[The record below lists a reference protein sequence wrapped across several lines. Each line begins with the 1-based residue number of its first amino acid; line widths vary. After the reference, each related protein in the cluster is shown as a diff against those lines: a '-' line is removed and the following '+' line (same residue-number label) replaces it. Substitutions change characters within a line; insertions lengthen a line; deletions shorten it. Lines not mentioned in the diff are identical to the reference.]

1 MRERPTQTPTAGGR
15 KATLPR
21 LDTSHRYIDT
31 VYQRKPLSMTRK
43 ITAAATVLALLATGC
58 SASTD
63 SSAPGGTL
71 ITGGTSTATP
81 TPSST
86 TPAPATTTA
95 GRTPTVT
102 EVTASPSATES
113 PSAAST
119 IAVATP
125 TPTVSLDP
133 SPLAGTGGGPQQPSS
148 VPTLNSITDEDRGR
162 ALEAAKAIVAAYT
175 SGKPYKE
182 WSEELY
188 PMVDPE
194 VQNEYGPKS
203 RIDLLKG
210 TVISAELVDDPT
222 LKVPG
227 GDNPYWLTV
236 CVRVEGSLSPAYY
249 VRLHRTA
256 ERPNKWKA
264 SHILEPQGYKLFA
277 EKWLKQHNK

>member
-1 MRERPTQTPTAGGR
+1 
-15 KATLPR
+15 
-21 LDTSHRYIDT
+21 
-31 VYQRKPLSMTRK
+31 MTRK
-43 ITAAATVLALLATGC
+43 ITVAAAVLALLATGC

-71 ITGGTSTATP
+71 ITGGTSTATSTP

-102 EVTASPSATES
+102 EVTASPSAT
-113 PSAAST
+113 AST
-119 IAVATP
+119 TTASTTAAA

-148 VPTLNSITDEDRGR
+148 VPTLDSITDEDRGR
-162 ALEAAKAIVAAYT
+162 ALEAAKAIVTAYT

-277 EKWLKQHNK
+277 EKRLKEQGK

>member
-1 MRERPTQTPTAGGR
+1 
-15 KATLPR
+15 
-21 LDTSHRYIDT
+21 
-31 VYQRKPLSMTRK
+31 MTRK
-43 ITAAATVLALLATGC
+43 ITATAAALALLATGC

-71 ITGGTSTATP
+71 ITSGTSTAT
-81 TPSST
+81 S
-86 TPAPATTTA
+86 
-95 GRTPTVT
+95 TPTVT

-113 PSAAST
+113 TTAA
-119 IAVATP
+119 ATP

-162 ALEAAKAIVAAYT
+162 ALETAKAIVTAYT

-188 PMVDPE
+188 PMIDPKL
-194 VQNEYGPKS
+194 QNQYGPNS
-203 RIDLLKG
+203 RIDIFKG
-210 TVISAELVDDPT
+210 TVTNAELVDDPT

-236 CVRVEGSLSPAYY
+236 CVKVEGSISPAYY

-256 ERPNKWKA
+256 ERPDKWKA
-264 SHILEPQGYKLFA
+264 SHILEPQGFNSFVK
-277 EKWLKQHNK
+277 ERMKEQNK

>member
-1 MRERPTQTPTAGGR
+1 
-15 KATLPR
+15 
-21 LDTSHRYIDT
+21 
-31 VYQRKPLSMTRK
+31 MTRK
-43 ITAAATVLALLATGC
+43 ITAAAAVLALLATGC

-71 ITGGTSTATP
+71 ITGGTSTATSTP
-81 TPSST
+81 TST

-113 PSAAST
+113 TTAAST
-119 IAVATP
+119 TVAA

-148 VPTLNSITDEDRGR
+148 VPTLDSITDEDRGR
-162 ALEAAKAIVAAYT
+162 ALETAKAIVAAYT

-236 CVRVEGSLSPAYY
+236 SVRVEGSLSPAYY

>member
-1 MRERPTQTPTAGGR
+1 
-15 KATLPR
+15 
-21 LDTSHRYIDT
+21 
-31 VYQRKPLSMTRK
+31 MTRK
-43 ITAAATVLALLATGC
+43 ITAAAAVLALLATGC

-71 ITGGTSTATP
+71 ITGGTSTATSTP

-95 GRTPTVT
+95 GRTPTVA
-102 EVTASPSATES
+102 EVTASPSAE
-113 PSAAST
+113 AST
-119 IAVATP
+119 TAAPTPTPTP

-188 PMVDPE
+188 PMIDPKL
-194 VQNEYGPKS
+194 QNHYGPNS
-203 RIDLLKG
+203 RIDVFKG
-210 TVISAELVDDPT
+210 TVTSAELVDDPT

-236 CVRVEGSLSPAYY
+236 CVKVEGSISPAYY

-256 ERPNKWKA
+256 ERPDKWKA
-264 SHILEPQGYKLFA
+264 SHILEPQGFNSFVK
-277 EKWLKQHNK
+277 ERMKEQNK

>member
-1 MRERPTQTPTAGGR
+1 
-15 KATLPR
+15 
-21 LDTSHRYIDT
+21 
-31 VYQRKPLSMTRK
+31 MTRK

-71 ITGGTSTATP
+71 ITGGTSTATSTP

-113 PSAAST
+113 TTAAST
-119 IAVATP
+119 TAATTP

-148 VPTLNSITDEDRGR
+148 VPILNSITDEDRGR
-162 ALEAAKAIVAAYT
+162 ALETAKAIVAAYT

-236 CVRVEGSLSPAYY
+236 SVRVEGSLSPAYY

-264 SHILEPQGYKLFA
+264 SHILEPQGFNSFVK
-277 EKWLKQHNK
+277 ERMKEQNK

>member
-1 MRERPTQTPTAGGR
+1 
-15 KATLPR
+15 
-21 LDTSHRYIDT
+21 
-31 VYQRKPLSMTRK
+31 MTRK
-43 ITAAATVLALLATGC
+43 ITATAAALALLATGC

-71 ITGGTSTATP
+71 ITSGTSTA
-81 TPSST
+81 SST

-113 PSAAST
+113 TTAAST
-119 IAVATP
+119 TAAATP

-162 ALEAAKAIVAAYT
+162 ALETAKAIVTAYT

-188 PMVDPE
+188 PMIDPKL
-194 VQNEYGPKS
+194 QNHYGPNS
-203 RIDLLKG
+203 RIDVFKG
-210 TVISAELVDDPT
+210 TVTSAELVDDPT

-236 CVRVEGSLSPAYY
+236 CVKVEGSISPAYY

-256 ERPNKWKA
+256 ERPDKWKA
-264 SHILEPQGYKLFA
+264 SHILEPQGFNSFVK
-277 EKWLKQHNK
+277 EQMKEQNK

>member
-1 MRERPTQTPTAGGR
+1 
-15 KATLPR
+15 
-21 LDTSHRYIDT
+21 
-31 VYQRKPLSMTRK
+31 MTRK
-43 ITAAATVLALLATGC
+43 ITAAAAAVLALLATGC

-81 TPSST
+81 TPSPTT

-102 EVTASPSATES
+102 EVTASPSAT
-113 PSAAST
+113 AST
-119 IAVATP
+119 TAAP

-133 SPLAGTGGGPQQPSS
+133 SPLVGTGGGPQQPSS

-188 PMVDPE
+188 PMVDPK

-236 CVRVEGSLSPAYY
+236 CVKVEGSISPAYY

-256 ERPNKWKA
+256 ERPDKWKA
-264 SHILEPQGYKLFA
+264 SHILEPQGFNSFVK
-277 EKWLKQHNK
+277 ERIKE

>member
-1 MRERPTQTPTAGGR
+1 
-15 KATLPR
+15 
-21 LDTSHRYIDT
+21 
-31 VYQRKPLSMTRK
+31 MTRK
-43 ITAAATVLALLATGC
+43 ITAAAAVLALLATGC

-81 TPSST
+81 TPSPTT

-102 EVTASPSATES
+102 EVTASPSATAS
-113 PSAAST
+113 TTAAST
-119 IAVATP
+119 IAAP

-148 VPTLNSITDEDRGR
+148 EAILRTITNEDRAR
-162 ALEAAKAIVAAYT
+162 AVDAAKAIVTAYT

-256 ERPNKWKA
+256 ERPDKWKA
-264 SHILEPQGYKLFA
+264 SHILEPQGFNSFVK
-277 EKWLKQHNK
+277 ERMKERNK

>member
-1 MRERPTQTPTAGGR
+1 
-15 KATLPR
+15 
-21 LDTSHRYIDT
+21 
-31 VYQRKPLSMTRK
+31 MTRK

-71 ITGGTSTATP
+71 ITGGTSTATS

-102 EVTASPSATES
+102 EVTASPSAGASTT
-113 PSAAST
+113 AAST
-119 IAVATP
+119 TAAA

-148 VPTLNSITDEDRGR
+148 VPTLNSITDEDRNR
-162 ALEAAKAIVAAYT
+162 AMDTAKAIVAAYT

-236 CVRVEGSLSPAYY
+236 SVRVEGSLSPAYY

-264 SHILEPQGYKLFA
+264 SHILEPQGYKLFV
-277 EKWLKQHNK
+277 EKRLKERNK

>member
-1 MRERPTQTPTAGGR
+1 
-15 KATLPR
+15 
-21 LDTSHRYIDT
+21 
-31 VYQRKPLSMTRK
+31 MTRK

-71 ITGGTSTATP
+71 ITGGTSTATSTP

-86 TPAPATTTA
+86 TPAPATTTTA

-102 EVTASPSATES
+102 EVTASPSAEASTT
-113 PSAAST
+113 AAST
-119 IAVATP
+119 TAVA

-194 VQNEYGPKS
+194 VQKEYGPNA
-203 RIDLLKG
+203 RLDQLRG
-210 TVISAELVDDPT
+210 TVTSAQLVDDPT
-222 LKVPG
+222 LKTAMG
-227 GDNPYWLTV
+227 ENPYWVT
-236 CVRVEGSLSPAYY
+236 VRVNVMGGTSPAYY
-249 VRLHRTA
+249 VRVHRTA
-256 ERPNKWKA
+256 EQPDTWKA
-264 SHILEPQGYKLFA
+264 AHILDPEGYKLFV
-277 EKWLKQHNK
+277 EERLKRQNR

>member
-1 MRERPTQTPTAGGR
+1 
-15 KATLPR
+15 
-21 LDTSHRYIDT
+21 
-31 VYQRKPLSMTRK
+31 MTRK
-43 ITAAATVLALLATGC
+43 ITAAAVLALLATGC

-81 TPSST
+81 TPSPT

-102 EVTASPSATES
+102 EVTASPSATAS
-113 PSAAST
+113 TTAAST
-119 IAVATP
+119 IAAA

-133 SPLAGTGGGPQQPSS
+133 SPLTGTGGGPQQPSS
-148 VPTLNSITDEDRGR
+148 EAILRTITDEDRAR
-162 ALEAAKAIVAAYT
+162 AVDAAKAIVTAYT

-264 SHILEPQGYKLFA
+264 SHILEPQGYKLFV
-277 EKWLKQHNK
+277 EKRLKERNK

>member
-1 MRERPTQTPTAGGR
+1 
-15 KATLPR
+15 
-21 LDTSHRYIDT
+21 
-31 VYQRKPLSMTRK
+31 MTRK
-43 ITAAATVLALLATGC
+43 ITAAAAVLALLATGC

-71 ITGGTSTATP
+71 ITGGTSTATSTP
-81 TPSST
+81 TPTST

-102 EVTASPSATES
+102 EVTASPSAEASTT
-113 PSAAST
+113 AAST
-119 IAVATP
+119 TAAA

-133 SPLAGTGGGPQQPSS
+133 SPLVGTGGGPQQPSS

-203 RIDLLKG
+203 RIDVFKG
-210 TVISAELVDDPT
+210 TVTSAELVDDPT

-236 CVRVEGSLSPAYY
+236 CVKVEGSISPAYY

-264 SHILEPQGYKLFA
+264 SHILEPQGFNSFVK
-277 EKWLKQHNK
+277 ERMKEQNK

>member
-1 MRERPTQTPTAGGR
+1 
-15 KATLPR
+15 
-21 LDTSHRYIDT
+21 
-31 VYQRKPLSMTRK
+31 MTRK
-43 ITAAATVLALLATGC
+43 ITAAAAVLALLATGC

-71 ITGGTSTATP
+71 ITGGTSTATSTP

-113 PSAAST
+113 TTAVST
-119 IAVATP
+119 IATP

-162 ALEAAKAIVAAYT
+162 ALETAKAIVAAYT

-188 PMVDPE
+188 PMIDPKL
-194 VQNEYGPKS
+194 QNHYGPNS
-203 RIDLLKG
+203 RIDVFKG
-210 TVISAELVDDPT
+210 TVTSAELVDDPT

-236 CVRVEGSLSPAYY
+236 SVRVEGSLSPAYY

>member
-1 MRERPTQTPTAGGR
+1 
-15 KATLPR
+15 
-21 LDTSHRYIDT
+21 
-31 VYQRKPLSMTRK
+31 MTRK
-43 ITAAATVLALLATGC
+43 ITAAAAVLALLATGC

-63 SSAPGGTL
+63 SAAPGGPL
-71 ITGGTSTATP
+71 ITGRTSPATSTPTP
-81 TPSST
+81 APSST

-102 EVTASPSATES
+102 TAAPA
-113 PSAAST
+113 
-119 IAVATP
+119 
-125 TPTVSLDP
+125 PTVSLDP

-188 PMVDPE
+188 PMIDPKL
-194 VQNEYGPKS
+194 QNHYGPNS
-203 RIDLLKG
+203 RIDVFKG
-210 TVISAELVDDPT
+210 TVTSAELVDDPT

-236 CVRVEGSLSPAYY
+236 CVKVEGSISPAYY

-256 ERPNKWKA
+256 ERPDKWKA
-264 SHILEPQGYKLFA
+264 SHILEPQGFNSFVK
-277 EKWLKQHNK
+277 ERMKEQNK

>member
-1 MRERPTQTPTAGGR
+1 
-15 KATLPR
+15 
-21 LDTSHRYIDT
+21 
-31 VYQRKPLSMTRK
+31 MTRK
-43 ITAAATVLALLATGC
+43 ITAAAAVLALLATGC

-71 ITGGTSTATP
+71 ITGGTSTAT
-81 TPSST
+81 S
-86 TPAPATTTA
+86 
-95 GRTPTVT
+95 TPTVT
-102 EVTASPSATES
+102 EVTASPSAE
-113 PSAAST
+113 AST
-119 IAVATP
+119 TAAA

-133 SPLAGTGGGPQQPSS
+133 SPLVGTGGGPQQPSS

-188 PMVDPE
+188 PMIDPKL
-194 VQNEYGPKS
+194 QNHYGPNS
-203 RIDLLKG
+203 RIDVFKG
-210 TVISAELVDDPT
+210 TVTSAELVDDPT

-236 CVRVEGSLSPAYY
+236 CVKVEGSISPAYY

-256 ERPNKWKA
+256 ERPDKWKA
-264 SHILEPQGYKLFA
+264 SHILEPQGFNSFVK
-277 EKWLKQHNK
+277 EQMKEQNK

>member
-1 MRERPTQTPTAGGR
+1 
-15 KATLPR
+15 
-21 LDTSHRYIDT
+21 
-31 VYQRKPLSMTRK
+31 MTRK
-43 ITAAATVLALLATGC
+43 ITAAAAVLALLATGC

-71 ITGGTSTATP
+71 ITGGTSTATSTP

-102 EVTASPSATES
+102 EVPASPSAEASTT
-113 PSAAST
+113 AAST
-119 IAVATP
+119 TAAA

-203 RIDLLKG
+203 RIDVFKG
-210 TVISAELVDDPT
+210 TVTSAELVDDPT

-236 CVRVEGSLSPAYY
+236 CVKVEGSISPAYY

-256 ERPNKWKA
+256 ERPDKWKA
-264 SHILEPQGYKLFA
+264 SHILEPQGFNSFVK
-277 EKWLKQHNK
+277 ERMKERNK

>member
-1 MRERPTQTPTAGGR
+1 
-15 KATLPR
+15 
-21 LDTSHRYIDT
+21 
-31 VYQRKPLSMTRK
+31 MTRK
-43 ITAAATVLALLATGC
+43 ITAAAAVLALLATGC

-71 ITGGTSTATP
+71 ITGGTSTATSTP

-113 PSAAST
+113 ATAAST
-119 IAVATP
+119 TAAV

-162 ALEAAKAIVAAYT
+162 ALETAKAIVAAYT

-203 RIDLLKG
+203 RIDVFKG
-210 TVISAELVDDPT
+210 TVTSAELVDDPT

-236 CVRVEGSLSPAYY
+236 CVKVEGSISPAYY

-264 SHILEPQGYKLFA
+264 SHILEPQGFNSFVK
-277 EKWLKQHNK
+277 ERMKERNK

>member
-1 MRERPTQTPTAGGR
+1 
-15 KATLPR
+15 
-21 LDTSHRYIDT
+21 
-31 VYQRKPLSMTRK
+31 MTRK
-43 ITAAATVLALLATGC
+43 ITAAAAVLALLATGC

-86 TPAPATTTA
+86 TTPAPATTTA

-113 PSAAST
+113 TTAVST
-119 IAVATP
+119 IATP

-148 VPTLNSITDEDRGR
+148 VPTLNSITDEDRSH
-162 ALEAAKAIVAAYT
+162 ALEAAKAIVTAYT

-236 CVRVEGSLSPAYY
+236 SVRVEGSLSPAYY

>member
-1 MRERPTQTPTAGGR
+1 
-15 KATLPR
+15 
-21 LDTSHRYIDT
+21 
-31 VYQRKPLSMTRK
+31 MTRK
-43 ITAAATVLALLATGC
+43 ITATAAALALLATGC

-71 ITGGTSTATP
+71 ITSGTSTATSTP

-113 PSAAST
+113 TTAVST
-119 IAVATP
+119 IATP

-162 ALEAAKAIVAAYT
+162 ALETAKAIVAAYT

-188 PMVDPE
+188 PMIDPKL
-194 VQNEYGPKS
+194 QNHYGPNS
-203 RIDLLKG
+203 RIDVFKG
-210 TVISAELVDDPT
+210 TVTSAELVDDPT

-236 CVRVEGSLSPAYY
+236 CVKVEGSISPAYY

-256 ERPNKWKA
+256 ERPDKWKA

>member
-1 MRERPTQTPTAGGR
+1 
-15 KATLPR
+15 
-21 LDTSHRYIDT
+21 
-31 VYQRKPLSMTRK
+31 MTRK
-43 ITAAATVLALLATGC
+43 ITATAAALALLATGC

-63 SSAPGGTL
+63 CSAPGGTL
-71 ITGGTSTATP
+71 ITSGTSTATSTP

-113 PSAAST
+113 TTAAST
-119 IAVATP
+119 TAAA

-133 SPLAGTGGGPQQPSS
+133 SPLVGTGGGPQQPSS

-188 PMVDPE
+188 PMIDPKL
-194 VQNEYGPKS
+194 QNHYGPNS
-203 RIDLLKG
+203 RIDVFKG
-210 TVISAELVDDPT
+210 TVTNAELVDDPT

-236 CVRVEGSLSPAYY
+236 CVKVEGSISPAYY

-256 ERPNKWKA
+256 ERPDKWKA

>member
-1 MRERPTQTPTAGGR
+1 
-15 KATLPR
+15 
-21 LDTSHRYIDT
+21 
-31 VYQRKPLSMTRK
+31 MTRK
-43 ITAAATVLALLATGC
+43 ITAAAAVLALLATGC

-71 ITGGTSTATP
+71 ITGGTSTATSTP

-102 EVTASPSATES
+102 EVTASPSAEASTT
-113 PSAAST
+113 AAST
-119 IAVATP
+119 TAAA

-133 SPLAGTGGGPQQPSS
+133 SPLTGTGGGPQQPSS
-148 VPTLNSITDEDRGR
+148 VPILNSITDEDRGR
-162 ALEAAKAIVAAYT
+162 ALETAKAIVAAYT

-236 CVRVEGSLSPAYY
+236 SVRVEGSLSPAYY

-264 SHILEPQGYKLFA
+264 SHILEPQGYKLFV
-277 EKWLKQHNK
+277 EKRLKEQNK